1 MHDVPTGFDAL
12 PIIGAAALQ
21 TVMLVSE
28 LLVIPTALLAGAW
41 VLVRV
46 SRRV

>member
-1 MHDVPTGFDAL
+1 MHDVPTGLDAL

-28 LLVIPTALLAGAW
+28 LLVIPTVLLAVAW
-41 VLVRV
+41 GVARLLGKA
-46 SRRV
+46 